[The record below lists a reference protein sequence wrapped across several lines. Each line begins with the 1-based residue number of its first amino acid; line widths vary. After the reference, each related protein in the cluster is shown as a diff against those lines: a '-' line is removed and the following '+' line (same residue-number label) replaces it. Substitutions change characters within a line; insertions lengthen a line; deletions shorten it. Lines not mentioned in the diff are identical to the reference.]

1 MITREELLKLLQS
14 GKTPEDLATA
24 FTSTLNEAMA
34 EAKAAE
40 EAEKERLKAEEA
52 KFKVFCDMYASVYAY
67 IDMIAPGALPRDKTE
82 PKPLTKADMHR
93 VDKAI
98 KSAVAAK
105 NAAEDMAKRVEKTM
119 RKYLP
124 KDAEIKMAEPTPITA
139 DDFLGFFDSFFN

>member
-1 MITREELLKLLQS
+1 MT
-14 GKTPEDLATA
+14 
-24 FTSTLNEAMA
+24 
-34 EAKAAE
+34 EAKRLEE
-40 EAEKERLKAEEA
+40 EAKEKEKAEEA

-67 IDMIAPGALPRDKTE
+67 IDMIAPGALPRDKSE
-82 PKPLTKADMHR
+82 PKPLTKDDMHR

-105 NAAEDMAKRVEKTM
+105 NAADDMAKRVEKTM

-124 KDAEIKMAEPTPITA
+124 KDAEIKVNEVPPISG